1 MIYSNFIILKPGV
14 VILKSGKSFEII
26 PNIIEKLVCTPTTD
40 LIENEKE
47 WVSDKWDRKWKDINS
62 HNCKEKDENKKEA
75 PRWAYGERNFRVG
88 AKKNLGSWKRLKK
101 VPQNPEQTPKIQIK
115 KAEMRVGPLCLLFA
129 SPLLN
134 AQEQQWNS
142 DD

>member
-1 MIYSNFIILKPGV
+1 MTNEIESEKILTHIIVKRRMK
-14 VILKSGKSFEII
+14 I
-26 PNIIEKLVCTPTTD
+26 
-40 LIENEKE
+40 
-47 WVSDKWDRKWKDINS
+47 
-62 HNCKEKDENKKEA
+62 KKEA

-88 AKKNLGSWKRLKK
+88 AKQILGSWKRLKK

-134 AQEQQWNS
+134 AHEQQ
-142 DD
+142 